1 MNAVHKTYEMDM
13 CNGPV
18 FSKLVIFSI
27 PVILSGILQLLF
39 NAADVIVVGH
49 FAGSESLAAVGSTTS
64 LINLLINLFIG
75 LSVGANVLVAQTYGA
90 QKYRD
95 LEDAVQTAMMMAVVG
110 GFILLAVGE
119 CLSGPILTLM
129 GTPDNVLPL
138 SAIYMKMY
146 FLGMPATIVYNFGSA
161 ILRAVGDTKRPLY
174 YLIAAGILNV
184 SLNLFF
190 VIGCH
195 MGVAGVGLATSIS
208 QYVSATLIIRCLT
221 HTDGPYR
228 VDMKKLRIVPQK
240 AALIAHVGIPAGL
253 QGIVFSISNVL
264 IQSSINSFGS
274 TAMAGSTAASNI
286 EGFVYN
292 AMNGVYQTTLSFSSQ
307 NYGARKYGRM
317 TKILIYC
324 LGLVTLIGV
333 VLGGGAYLMGR
344 QLLRVYSSDLRV
356 IEYGMLR
363 LKYLCSVYF
372 LCGLMD
378 TMVGGIRGMGYSV
391 MPMIVSL
398 TGACLM
404 RVVWI
409 FTIFQVIHT
418 LDILYLSYPVTW
430 VITFLAHVV
439 CYLMA
444 RRKLARKL
452 AAAM

>member
-18 FSKLVIFSI
+18 FSSLVIFSI

-110 GFILLAVGE
+110 GFILLAMGE
-119 CLSGPILTLM
+119 CLSRPILTLM

-138 SAIYMKMY
+138 SAVYMKMY

-190 VIGCH
+190 VIGCD

-221 HTDGPYR
+221 HVDGPYR
-228 VDMKKLRIVPQK
+228 VDMKRLRIVPQK

-274 TAMAGSTAASNI
+274 TAMAGSTAAANL

-292 AMNGVYQTTLSFSSQ
+292 AMNGIYQTTLSFSSQ
-307 NYGARKYGRM
+307 NYGAKKYGRM
-317 TKILIYC
+317 TKILLYC
-324 LGLVTLIGV
+324 LGLVSAIGV
-333 VLGGGAYLMGR
+333 VMGGGVYLMGR
-344 QLLRVYSSDLRV
+344 QLLRIYSSDLTV

-363 LKYLCSVYF
+363 LKYICSVYF

-409 FTIFQVIHT
+409 FTIFQAVHT

-439 CYLMA
+439 CYLTA
-444 RRKLARKL
+444 RRRLARKS
-452 AAAM
+452 AAAV

>member
-95 LEDAVQTAMMMAVVG
+95 LEDTVQTAMMMAVVG